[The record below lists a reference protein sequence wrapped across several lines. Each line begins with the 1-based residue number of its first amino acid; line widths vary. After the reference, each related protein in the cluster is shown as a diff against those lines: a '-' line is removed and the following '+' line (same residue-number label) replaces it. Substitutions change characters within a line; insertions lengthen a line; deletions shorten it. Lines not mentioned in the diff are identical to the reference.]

1 MIQVSVCQKDSI
13 DGSWLERQAVPI
25 AEAQRFKALEK
36 SAIEEPTLAGLF
48 EQVLRSGDGASRA
61 EERKLHV
68 RCFLRWGA
76 GLPG

>member
-1 MIQVSVCQKDSI
+1 
-13 DGSWLERQAVPI
+13 
-25 AEAQRFKALEK
+25 
-36 SAIEEPTLAGLF
+36 LAGLF